1 MIQRLYRANTI
12 ADAKLFNRAHDGCVS
27 RIRRDS
33 FGSTKPSPTQ
43 PIIVRQNTNS
53 TIPFILFI
61 LSRNLVAKNC
71 LFANLALAAD
81 DVLISR

>member
-1 MIQRLYRANTI
+1 MSMMEKQVNHASPNQPTI
-12 ADAKLFNRAHDGCVS
+12 VPQ
-27 RIRRDS
+27 
-33 FGSTKPSPTQ
+33 STS
-43 PIIVRQNTNS
+43 S

-61 LSRNLVAKNC
+61 LWRNLVAKNC

>member
-1 MIQRLYRANTI
+1 MIQRLYRANAI
-12 ADAKLFNRAHDGCVS
+12 GYAKLFNCAHDAV
-27 RIRRDS
+27 IRVFEGIPLTPQS
-33 FGSTKPSPTQ
+33 LAYQ

-53 TIPFILFI
+53 AVSFILFI

-71 LFANLALAAD
+71 LFANLAVAAD